1 MTYRKALIALA
12 AAAICWTAA
21 PALAETVTFLG
32 KSYCP
37 IKYEINWPFVTK
49 AKKGPSQGSGIT
61 ANVYEMP
68 KEKYE
73 EKSAVE
79 LGSDMRRLRI
89 LSAPVQVGMH
99 VAEDQA
105 LVTYEMPLENLM
117 VEKEGLSRAKLNG
130 LEQAMASVR
139 FRLAWLEAHQKD
151 LENMAGQQSVAPSV
165 VRSNTQD
172 IEALL
177 LQRDYLAEEIE
188 LATQR
193 YDNAVLIAKSKF
205 GKELDIKKLPREGA
219 IRAPSDGYVL
229 WVNSSLVPGMAF
241 TKQAT
246 LLTLGR
252 LDPIIIRASV
262 HEIAVQKLKL
272 GDPATVVFHA
282 WPGETFKTTISKIDY
297 VAQPAMLQQP
307 SFYIIE
313 LTLPN
318 PDLRIKEGMRCDV
331 TVTLN

>member
-1 MTYRKALIALA
+1 MTYRTSIVALA
-12 AAAICWTAA
+12 AAAIFWTVA
-21 PALAETVTFLG
+21 PARAETLTFLG

-49 AKKGPSQGSGIT
+49 AKKGPTQGSGIQ
-61 ANVYEMP
+61 ANVTELP
-68 KEKYE
+68 KEVFE

-89 LSAPVQVGMH
+89 LEAPITVGQH
-99 VAEDQA
+99 VGEDQS
-105 LVTYEMPLENLM
+105 LVTYELPLENLM

-130 LEQAMASVR
+130 LEHAMASVQYQ
-139 FRLAWLEAHQKD
+139 LAWLQGRQAD
-151 LENMAGQQSVAPSV
+151 LENMAGDQAVAPST
-165 VRSNTQD
+165 VRLNAQD
-172 IEALL
+172 IDALL
-177 LQRDYLAEEIE
+177 LHRDFLEQEIE
-188 LATQR
+188 MARQR
-193 YDNAVLIAKSKF
+193 YDNAVIIAKSKF
-205 GKELDIKKLPREGA
+205 GKDIDLHKLPRKGS

-246 LLTLGR
+246 LLTVGK
-252 LDPIIIRASV
+252 LDPMLIRASV
-262 HEIAVQKLKL
+262 HEIAAQKLKV
-272 GDPATVVFHA
+272 GDPASVVFYA
-282 WPGETFKTTISKIDY
+282 WPGETFKTTISKIDF

-307 SFYIIE
+307 SFYAIE
-313 LTLPN
+313 LTLQN